1 MRSEENMKDDLKSP
15 LPPLPPL
22 PPLEQPSKPN
32 PTPAPAWVALLS
44 VWIALLTLFASI
56 VLPFL
61 PGSRNPRAELE
72 HVQPYSPADRFLPVP
87 IYGTVIGLFLAIV
100 VLWQMRQEPRPLP
113 EALVNQRLQAWVA
126 IALAL
131 LAAAAIYIHVALR
144 GPGAHV

>member
-1 MRSEENMKDDLKSP
+1 MKDDLKLP
-15 LPPLPPL
+15 LPSLGS
-22 PPLEQPSKPN
+22 LEEPGKGK
-32 PTPAPAWVALLS
+32 PTPAPALVALVS
-44 VWIALLTLFASI
+44 VWIALLTLLGSI
-56 VLPFL
+56 ALPFL

-72 HVQPYSPADRFLPVP
+72 HAQPYSLADRFLPVP

-131 LAAAAIYIHVALR
+131 LAAAVIYLHVALR